1 MCKVVWLLIA
11 PEISGSN
18 PDYSLAW
25 SSLCYWKGQKQLI
38 IGRALPMLSLKK
50 DSPATVL
57 LMSGFWSWWY
67 LSSERKVDTIKQGFT
82 KERQK
87 RIQTFSKG
95 LGRKILNLF
104 IWCLYQGLNTLFVPS
119 CVVRARKK
127 IKKFLVK
134 IISFAKSVRWRREIK
149 IAFDNSSYLPI
160 RHKTMNTGSST
171 GRGVRG
177 SVTRIG

>member
-1 MCKVVWLLIA
+1 M
-11 PEISGSN
+11 
-18 PDYSLAW
+18 
-25 SSLCYWKGQKQLI
+25 
-38 IGRALPMLSLKK
+38 
-50 DSPATVL
+50 
-57 LMSGFWSWWY
+57 
-67 LSSERKVDTIKQGFT
+67 
-82 KERQK
+82 
-87 RIQTFSKG
+87 
-95 LGRKILNLF
+95 
-104 IWCLYQGLNTLFVPS
+104 PS

>member
-1 MCKVVWLLIA
+1 MWLLIA

-50 DSPATVL
+50 DSPATEL

-95 LGRKILNLF
+95 LRRKILNLF

-119 CVVRARKK
+119 CVVRSRK
-127 IKKFLVK
+127 IIIKFLVK